1 MRRDY
6 SIFFLA
12 CWHAAMQECTHALY
26 IVEATMAI
34 IIGIVSQK
42 GGVGKST
49 IARLVAREFA
59 AQGWQVKIG
68 DLDIGQAT
76 SFHWRSRRLQSALEP
91 DISIEQFGRVDQ
103 ALKAAA
109 QYDVLILDGAPHATQ
124 ATKQIADT
132 SDLVIIPT
140 GLAIDDLEP
149 GVRLAHD
156 LAKDLPRQKIVFA
169 LCRVGNSKP
178 EVADA
183 RRYLEEAGYAVLVGE
198 LSEQV
203 AYRRASDEGRAA
215 SETRYPSLNRRAEV
229 LAQSIVNRIAELNG

>member
-1 MRRDY
+1 
-6 SIFFLA
+6 
-12 CWHAAMQECTHALY
+12 
-26 IVEATMAI
+26 MAI
-34 IIGIVSQK
+34 IIGVVSQK

-91 DISIEQFGRVDQ
+91 DISIEQFGRVEQ

-109 QYDVLILDGAPHATQ
+109 QYEVLILDGAPHATQ
-124 ATKQIADT
+124 ATKQIADA

-140 GLAIDDLEP
+140 GLAVDDLEP

-156 LAKDLPRQKIVFA
+156 LAKAVPRRKMLFA
-169 LCRVGNSKP
+169 LCRVGTSQL
-178 EVADA
+178 EITEA
-183 RRYLEEAGYAVLVGE
+183 RRYLEEAGFRVLAGE
-198 LSEQV
+198 LPEQV

-215 SETRYPSLNRRAEV
+215 TETRYPSLNRRAEM
-229 LAQSIVNRIAELNG
+229 LAQSVVNSMAELTG